1 MIQKKLIGKI
11 WIFEDFVFCG
21 LIDFRQLN
29 ERKLIETNEMLQE
42 VWFFLLNY
50 HFQSINGD
58 ECAKIKKCKQ
68 SRIPIIR
75 RIKKAIKIRKFYIKT
90 KFNRTN
96 DSLFSFWIIYF
107 LPNFLTFDC
116 IHSMNVLWICSF
128 RQRNWFTK
136 DHIICRHNQWIEKKM
151 CKYPN
156 CIYSI

>member
-11 WIFEDFVFCG
+11 WIFEDFFFCG

-29 ERKLIETNEMLQE
+29 RRKPIETNEMLQE

-75 RIKKAIKIRKFYIKT
+75 RIKIRKFYIKT

-107 LPNFLTFDC
+107 LPNFLTFVYIQWTFYELVRSDKE
-116 IHSMNVLWICSF
+116 IDL
-128 RQRNWFTK
+128 RK
-136 DHIICRHNQWIEKKM
+136 IILFVDTISE
-151 CKYPN
+151 
-156 CIYSI
+156 